1 MCSGIAP
8 SSKRWDCEDNR
19 FCPEYAVLPG
29 QMFWLTASSIS
40 EPIAFLA
47 MEGAATGLLTGR
59 REMVA
64 RELSQHFI
72 IRNL

>member
-1 MCSGIAP
+1 
-8 SSKRWDCEDNR
+8 
-19 FCPEYAVLPG
+19 
-29 QMFWLTASSIS
+29 
-40 EPIAFLA
+40 